1 MSVILSDGLVGS
13 SSGSVSAYGDSCY
26 ACASGKAL
34 YHAGDES
41 DDYWC
46 VPLTLVM
53 RAMLLMPAGMTSFTL
68 VIGVVLP
75 SWVRV
80 PRMPTP
86 CVVPI
91 LVGAA
96 GSLGR

>member
-1 MSVILSDGLVGS
+1 MALCPPMAMLAMLAAPLGRPSIMLVMRAMTTG
-13 SSGSVSAYGDSCY
+13 VC
-26 ACASGKAL
+26 
-34 YHAGDES
+34 
-41 DDYWC
+41 
-46 VPLTLVM
+46 PLTLVM

-80 PRMPTP
+80 PQMPTP

-91 LVGAA
+91 LIGAA
-96 GSLGR
+96 GFLGR